1 MNGKFSYYD
10 KDFILLLGLKSNMK
24 YRNNFIVNRV
34 RRHLYNRDL
43 TNMNPEFF
51 SLIYDLIK
59 KKNNNKFVVKT
70 WIDFINNINNIN
82 NTNNTS
88 NINNIPENVTTDVSG
103 NIISNIN
110 NIPENVTTYVSG
122 NILSNIN
129 NNVNIDIS
137 ENVTTDISGNNL
149 VTTSGYVG
157 NVTTNNYNLLPMES
171 IYNILSSNFVNNN
184 STSSPFESKY
194 TRIYSYITKMCT
206 IFEYTKE
213 PLYNLN
219 YYNKGKVI
227 KEIFI

>member
-110 NIPENVTTYVSG
+110 N
-122 NILSNIN
+122 
-129 NNVNIDIS
+129 NVNIDIS

-149 VTTSGYVG
+149 VTTSGYVE

>member
-24 YRNNFIVNRV
+24 YRNNFIVNRL

-110 NIPENVTTYVSG
+110 N
-122 NILSNIN
+122 
-129 NNVNIDIS
+129 NVNIDIS
-137 ENVTTDISGNNL
+137 ENVTTGKCCCS
-149 VTTSGYVG
+149 VCV
-157 NVTTNNYNLLPMES
+157 VLLLLLLM
-171 IYNILSSNFVNNN
+171 L
-184 STSSPFESKY
+184 
-194 TRIYSYITKMCT
+194 
-206 IFEYTKE
+206 
-213 PLYNLN
+213 LLL
-219 YYNKGKVI
+219 
-227 KEIFI
+227 